1 MGLQRISL
9 YGDREEVD
17 ALVNDFPKR
26 WHVEEFFKANQA
38 LGWKR
43 GGTMNL
49 NIRYGQMTMALIA
62 QASIHQLRERLSEPY
77 CQWDA
82 THLAKDL
89 FHALEG
95 DVRVTDDTIVVTY
108 YNAPPEL
115 RSHYEDIPQ
124 KLADANVEPTI
135 PWLYNYQLDFRF
147 R

>member
-1 MGLQRISL
+1 
-9 YGDREEVD
+9 
-17 ALVNDFPKR
+17 
-26 WHVEEFFKANQA
+26 
-38 LGWKR
+38 
-43 GGTMNL
+43 MNI
-49 NIRYGQMTMALIA
+49 NIRYGKMTMALIA

-89 FHALEG
+89 FHGLEG

-108 YNAPPEL
+108 YNAPPGL
-115 RSHYEDIPQ
+115 RSHYEDLPQ
-124 KLADANVEPTI
+124 KLADENVEPTI